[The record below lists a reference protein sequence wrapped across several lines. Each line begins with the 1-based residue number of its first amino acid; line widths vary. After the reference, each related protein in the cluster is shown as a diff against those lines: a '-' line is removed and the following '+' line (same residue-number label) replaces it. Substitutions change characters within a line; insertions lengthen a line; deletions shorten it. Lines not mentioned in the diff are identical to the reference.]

1 MKKLVSLFV
10 ALCMTL
16 AMIPALAETA
26 GLDAYLGVWYAVAA
40 TSEGQ
45 TMAFSDIGIE
55 LALELKD
62 DGTAVQTTN
71 AFGYEDSL
79 TCAWKAEEG
88 TVTVTIND
96 MTLTASLQDDKL
108 ILADEESV
116 TEFTRT
122 KPESEAGEDGED
134 GEDGLK
140 SMLGGLLSGETSED
154 GADLSSMLGGLLG
167 SENGEGS
174 LDLNSMLGGLLG
186 SENGE
191 GSLDLNSM
199 LGGLLGGENGEG
211 SLDLNSML
219 GGLLGSENG
228 EGSLDL
234 QSMLGGL
241 LGGEDGEG
249 SGLLS
254 KLKGLFNG
262 EDGEGS
268 GLLSKLKGLLSGE
281 DSDGN
286 GLMAKLGS
294 LFGGEN
300 GEGGSGL
307 SSMLGGLLGGENS
320 EDGTGLMSMLG
331 GLLGGDASETKAAPA
346 PAAEN
351 FIAADSAEQFF
362 GTWTLS
368 KATIQGYPI
377 SLEEVAAMLQTP
389 LTFQVVLTG
398 SSVTISFEENEHT
411 EAIETVLT
419 DGALVLT
426 QNGETSTLKLTDAGE
441 LVMVSDVV
449 NLYFTPV
456 TEAAADAA

>member
-134 GEDGLK
+134 GLK

-199 LGGLLGGENGEG
+199 LGGLLGG
-211 SLDLNSML
+211 
-219 GGLLGSENG
+219 ENG

-307 SSMLGGLLGGENS
+307 S
-320 EDGTGLMSMLG
+320 SMLG

>member
-1 MKKLVSLFV
+1 MKKLISLFV

-134 GEDGLK
+134 GLK

-199 LGGLLGGENGEG
+199 LGGLLGG
-211 SLDLNSML
+211 
-219 GGLLGSENG
+219 ENG

-307 SSMLGGLLGGENS
+307 S
-320 EDGTGLMSMLG
+320 SMLG

-426 QNGETSTLKLTDAGE
+426 QNGETSTLKLTDVGE

>member
-26 GLDAYLGVWYAVAA
+26 GLDAYLGVWYAVSA

-134 GEDGLK
+134 GLK

-211 SLDLNSML
+211 SLDL
-219 GGLLGSENG
+219 
-228 EGSLDL
+228 

-241 LGGEDGEG
+241 LG
-249 SGLLS
+249 
-254 KLKGLFNG
+254 G